1 MTAKFLFVMLYAAL
15 TLGANPVLA
24 KPLNLS
30 QIAALRTG
38 EMHRLEIFSDPFE
51 MSATGFLDENGKPA
65 SLDDYKGKIVLL
77 NIWATWCP
85 SCRAELPSID
95 ALEAELG
102 GNDFAVVPVSMG
114 RNPVAAIKR
123 FYAKTGI
130 KHLPILRDP
139 SKKFARANGI
149 LGLPTTIIL
158 NGKGQEIAR
167 MVGEADWH
175 SKEALA
181 LIKALLQKT
190 DSSQDA

>member
-38 EMHRLEIFSDPFE
+38 DMQRLEIYSDPFE
-51 MSATGFLDENGKPA
+51 MPATGFLDENSNPV
-65 SLDDYKGKIVLL
+65 SLDAYKGKIVLL

-85 SCRAELPSID
+85 PCLAELPSID
-95 ALEAELG
+95 ALQAELG
-102 GNDFAVVPVSMG
+102 GDDFAVVPVAMG
-114 RNPVAAIKR
+114 RNPVVAIKK
-123 FYAKTGI
+123 FYAKAGI

-139 SKKFARANGI
+139 KQKFARANGI

-158 NGKGQEIAR
+158 NEKGQEIAR
-167 MVGEADWH
+167 MIGDADWH
-175 SKEALA
+175 SKEALT
-181 LIKALLQKT
+181 LIKALLP
-190 DSSQDA
+190 